1 MTDRNCE
8 NWSTNKQ
15 PLTDRA
21 KAICKRLTDKAN
33 QTDGFLDYDLLMTA
47 VEVIMELEKRCEI
60 CFDGWRFLAVEKAIR
75 EMRSGDGLTPDEPLN
90 GNRGDAP

>member
-8 NWSTNKQ
+8 TWSTNKQ

-21 KAICKRLTDKAN
+21 KAICKRLTDRAHQSDKL
-33 QTDGFLDYDLLMTA
+33 LDYDLLMTA
-47 VEVIMELEKRCEI
+47 VEVIEELQQALN
-60 CFDGWRFLAVEKAIR
+60 G
-75 EMRSGDGLTPDEPLN
+75 SGDGLTPDEPLN

>member
-1 MTDRNCE
+1 MSERMCE
-8 NWSTNKQ
+8 SWSTNKQ

-21 KAICKRLTDKAN
+21 KSICKRLTNKAN

-47 VEVIMELEKRCEI
+47 VEVIE
-60 CFDGWRFLAVEKAIR
+60 
-75 EMRSGDGLTPDEPLN
+75 EMQQALNGSGDGLTPDEPLN

>member
-21 KAICKRLTDKAN
+21 KAICKRLTDRAHQSDKL
-33 QTDGFLDYDLLMTA
+33 LDYDLLMTA
-47 VEVIMELEKRCEI
+47 VEVIGELQQALN
-60 CFDGWRFLAVEKAIR
+60 G
-75 EMRSGDGLTPDEPLN
+75 SGDGLTPDESK
-90 GNRGDAP
+90 GDAP